1 MQNIHQV
8 LGYLSVFFSDVLKKA
23 MREALGFLI

>member
-8 LGYLSVFFSDVLKKA
+8 LGYLSVFFNDVLKNA
-23 MREALGFLI
+23 MRGALGFLI